1 MTLLAP
7 KNTVQKLATVI
18 FLCIGTLFLSAFTYN
33 TESPYMNRLEMAILL
48 ENILNDASIS
58 AEDVSLPD
66 YSDLTKNQKTSISK
80 VLSLKIMNG
89 FNNNTFR
96 PDTPMRNL
104 EVISYLQKTTEHIR
118 AIKPECETAK
128 KLFRFLSYN
137 EDPGFAFEYDSLNL
151 PKDLEQPNE
160 LTPKGLFAE
169 LSNLFL
175 NKEQTNRITVTGRI
189 ISSIDAKPVTTAY
202 VSANRKATAVDKNG
216 CFSIELTDNQSI
228 ADIFAAADGYHSTEL
243 RKDMNFGNNI
253 TIRLRPVM

>member
-7 KNTVQKLATVI
+7 KNTVQKIATVI
-18 FLCIGTLFLSAFTYN
+18 FLCMGTLFLSAFTYN
-33 TESPYMNRLEMAILL
+33 TESPYMSRFEMATLL

-58 AEDVSLPD
+58 ARDASLPD
-66 YSDLTKNQKTSISK
+66 YSDLTKNQKASISK
-80 VLSLKIMNG
+80 VLSLKMMNG

-104 EVISYLQKTTEHIR
+104 EVISYLQKTTEYIR
-118 AIKPECETAK
+118 SIKPECETAK

-160 LTPKGLFAE
+160 LTSKGIFSE

-175 NKEQTNRITVTGRI
+175 NKEQTDSITVTGRI
-189 ISSIDAKPVTTAY
+189 ISSIDTKPVATAY
-202 VSANRKATAVDKNG
+202 VSVNRKATAVDKNG
-216 CFSIELTDNQSI
+216 CFSIELSDNQSI

-243 RKDMNFGNNI
+243 RKDMNFGSNI